1 MYIGPKEAVGSGHPM
16 SHNISY
22 SWPHTSLNIT
32 GGVLP
37 GAVGQL
43 SVSTCDLVV
52 SMISLVNNG
61 VQIKVIIPWI
71 GRHIVTWLLIR
82 IVHSGY
88 YTLSSH

>member
-1 MYIGPKEAVGSGHPM
+1 MYIGPKEAVGSGHPT
-16 SHNISY
+16 SHNITY

-37 GAVGQL
+37 GAGGQL

-61 VQIKVIIPWI
+61 VQIKSNNSMDRPTYCDMVADTDSTL
-71 GRHIVTWLLIR
+71 RVL
-82 IVHSGY
+82 HSV
-88 YTLSSH
+88 

>member
-1 MYIGPKEAVGSGHPM
+1 MCILDPRKRWDQGTPRPTILPIHG
-16 SHNISY
+16 
-22 SWPHTSLNIT
+22 LNIT

-88 YTLSSH
+88 YTLSSN